1 MHLNKYKY
9 VCGPYVILGKTHY
22 IGQLYKS
29 IKSETAT
36 EETNFILFKI
46 QYEKLEG
53 NQLKLR
59 MYANIKSS

>member
-9 VCGPYVILGKTHY
+9 VCGPDVMRKTTLY
-22 IGQLYKS
+22 WPLYKS

-46 QYEKLEG
+46 Q
-53 NQLKLR
+53 
-59 MYANIKSS
+59 